1 MTQLF
6 FDFDGTIANSEQ
18 GIVAGIKYFVK
29 KMQLTP
35 LTNDQYRLFIG
46 PTLSASMHQFYPT
59 LDNTAVKQAID
70 LYQEYYADQGIFEMQ
85 IYPGVIPVLQQLHA
99 AGFTMN
105 VASTKPE
112 AMIDRIVQHF
122 DLNPYFSGLYGATMD
137 ESIRSS
143 KTDVLAYALKEADA
157 AASNSIMIGD
167 RNTDM
172 IGGRANGVPTIG
184 VLYGF
189 GDRSELSAAG
199 ADVIVSQPRDIP
211 AGIEEILVGSVK

>member
-46 PTLSASMHQFYPT
+46 PTLSARMHQFYPT